1 MLQDKPRIAIL
12 SSRVKNNFVFN
23 SCLYEFEDIIA
34 EVDNVDLINLAPSNS
49 IEAFS
54 QKVVKK
60 SAQYISPLTKVSPPL
75 NHQMN
80 LDRQYDM
87 LFVIL
92 DFPYN
97 IVNINLLRQWRKK
110 CKVAVCYVIELW
122 QTELKKYRNY
132 LTFLQDFDFV
142 FLGHSQIVKEVQDII
157 RKPCAYLA
165 PGVDTIEFRPQSP
178 YSDRNIDLCS
188 MGRRSQVTHEALLQL
203 TQNRDFFYHYD
214 LLNSADNHTNHHQA
228 HRIFNANILKN
239 SRYFIAHHAKINCL
253 EQTGGQIEIGYRF
266 FEGAAA
272 GTVMLGKAP
281 KNDVFEQYFGWDNAV
296 IPMEFDEPNIDKI
309 IYNLDNE
316 PDLLMKIRNDNVR
329 YSLLQ
334 HDWAYRWQ
342 QVLRET
348 GLAPTVKLEQRTKN
362 LQQLAEVFT
371 LSLVSCG

>member
-1 MLQDKPRIAIL
+1 MLQNQPRIAIL
-12 SSRVKNNFVFN
+12 SSRVKTNFVFN

-34 EVDNVDLINLAPSNS
+34 EVDNVDLINLAPTKP
-49 IEAFS
+49 IEALS
-54 QKVVKK
+54 QKIVKK

-75 NHQMN
+75 NNQIS
-80 LDRQYDM
+80 LEKEYDL

-97 IVNINLLRQWRKK
+97 VININLLQQWRKK

-122 QTELKKYRNY
+122 QTELDKFKNY
-132 LTFLQDFDFV
+132 LTFLENFDFV
-142 FLGHSQIVKEVQDII
+142 FLGHSQILKETQDII

-165 PGVDTIEFRPQSP
+165 PGVDAIKFRPPSL
-178 YSDRNIDLCS
+178 YSDRSIDLCS
-188 MGRRSQVTHEALLQL
+188 MGRRSQVTHEALLEL
-203 TQNRDFFYHYD
+203 TQNQDFFYHYD
-214 LLNSADNHTNHHQA
+214 LLNSADTHTNHHQA
-228 HRIFNANILKN
+228 HRIFNANILKQ
-239 SRYFIAHHAKINCL
+239 SRYFIAHHAKVNCL

-309 IYNLDNE
+309 INNLDNE
-316 PDLLMKIRNDNVR
+316 PELLTKIRSDNVR

-334 HDWAYRWQ
+334 HDWVYRWQ
-342 QVLRET
+342 AVLKET
-348 GLAPTVKLEQRTKN
+348 GLAPTEKLEQRKNN
-362 LQQLAEVFT
+362 LQQLAQFFT
-371 LSLVSCG
+371 L